1 MYRADDSQ
9 GLYYK
14 IIYLFYIKYSIISR
28 WRNNARKLCGLSPP
42 DYQYVLDGEST
53 IGTEEALSPLL
64 SATASALSRTT
75 ILRAHRLRSG
85 VRMCLC
91 EQNTLCSVKSIRFNL
106 VHKYISLCPL
116 YSTCKTKA

>member
-1 MYRADDSQ
+1 MILKGCIIKLYIYFTSNIVLYRDGATMRASC
-9 GLYYK
+9 
-14 IIYLFYIKYSIISR
+14 
-28 WRNNARKLCGLSPP
+28 AVSPP

-75 ILRAHRLRSG
+75 VLRAHRLRSG